1 MFAGEEKGFRLKE
14 LGPLKLKGDID
25 IKHLGNVKSVMDT
38 NDANMSSKQL
48 NKLWFSWETNEDS
61 KLQENVEEILEV
73 LQTDTQ

>member
-1 MFAGEEKGFRLKE
+1 
-14 LGPLKLKGDID
+14 
-25 IKHLGNVKSVMDT
+25 MDT